1 MLARLGY
8 FASSHPWRYIAGW
21 LIAVALLIVGMLT
34 IGPAFTSS
42 ITAPASE
49 SSEGLAI
56 LSAEF
61 PSAGG
66 DSGTIV
72 FNADQGVTDP
82 EIQSAMTELFEA
94 TKQLDGVVNVMS
106 PYSPI
111 GASQISASGDSA
123 GEIAFAQLV
132 LEPGTTTEDGTRIG
146 EGIAELS
153 PDIEGLEIALGG
165 DMFRLREPPNSEMLG
180 IAFAIFILIASFGSV
195 LAMGLPIATALAGV
209 GTGVLTTALL
219 SNIIEMPD
227 FAATIGIMIGLGVGI
242 DYALFI
248 VTRYQ
253 ERLDAG
259 ESVAESVAAS
269 LDTAGRAV
277 LFAGV
282 TVIVSLMGMLL
293 MGITFVTGL
302 AFAAATTVLLTM
314 VASVTLLPAL
324 IGLAGQ
330 RIQITRWSGLIGSLL
345 VAVALVGVA
354 LDIPVLRFAVL
365 LAVIVVI
372 AGRFKNPLNKTVK
385 LKSDKPMEE
394 TTAYRWSRFVQRRA
408 VIITISATLLLMI
421 MAVPV
426 FSIQLGFADAGN
438 DPEGTTTREA
448 YDLLEEGFGPGA
460 NGPLILITELPQ
472 DANLME
478 MQAISATLLQVDG
491 VTQVSPAIPN
501 DPQQPTAVLW
511 RVVPDTSPQDQATTD
526 LLHKLR
532 SDVVPPINE
541 AVGTDILIT
550 GPVAANVDFSDYL
563 SERIWYFY
571 GAVLL
576 ISFLFL
582 MAVFRSVLVPLKA
595 VLMNLLAIGA
605 AYGIVVAVFQWGW
618 GGSILGIEPG
628 PIEPFIPMMLFAIV
642 FGLSMDYEVF
652 LLTRI
657 REEYDRSGNNS
668 QAVADGL
675 AATARFI
682 TAAALIMVFVFG
694 SFVLEDLRT
703 IKVLGLGLAAAVAID
718 ATIIRMLLVP
728 ATMELLGDKNWWI
741 PKWLDRI
748 LPNLIVEPERS
759 PAQDPESVAA
769 KQPA

>member
-1 MLARLGY
+1 MLARLGH
-8 FASSHPWRYIAGW
+8 FASTHPWRYIAAW
-21 LIAVALLIVGMLT
+21 LVAVAILVAGLFT

-49 SSEGLAI
+49 SSAGLEI
-56 LSAEF
+56 LAAEF

-72 FNADQGVTDP
+72 FRADQGVTDP
-82 EIQSAMTELFEA
+82 VVQTAMTELFEA
-94 TKQLDGVVNVMS
+94 TKQIDGVVNVIS

-111 GASQISASGDSA
+111 GASQISSMGDDA
-123 GEIAFAQLV
+123 GKIAFAQLV
-132 LEPGTTTEDGTRIG
+132 LEAGTTTEDGTRIG
-146 EGIAELS
+146 EEISELS
-153 PDIEGLEIALGG
+153 PDIDGLEVALGG
-165 DMFRLREPPNSEMLG
+165 DMFRHREPPNSEMLG

-209 GTGVLTTALL
+209 GTGVLATALL

-253 ERLDAG
+253 EHLDAG
-259 ESVAESVAAS
+259 ESVPESVAAS

-282 TVIVSLMGMLL
+282 TVIVSLLGMLL

-330 RIQITRWSGLIGSLL
+330 RIQVTRWSGLIGSLL
-345 VAVALVGVA
+345 VAIALVGVA
-354 LDIPVLRFAVL
+354 LDIPVLRFGVV

-372 AGRFKNPLNKTVK
+372 AGRFKGPLNKTIK
-385 LKSDKPMEE
+385 LKSDGPMEE

-408 VIITISATLLLMI
+408 VIITVGATLLLMI
-421 MAVPV
+421 MAVPT

-438 DPEGTTTREA
+438 DPDGTTTREA

-460 NGPLILITELPQ
+460 NGPLILITELPP

-478 MQAISATLLQVDG
+478 MQAISTTLQQVDG
-491 VTQVSPAIPN
+491 ITHVSPGIPN
-501 DPQQPTAVLW
+501 DPQQPTAMLW
-511 RVVPDTSPQDQATTD
+511 RVVPATSPQDQATTD
-526 LLHKLR
+526 LLHTLR
-532 SDVVPPINE
+532 SDVVPPIDE

-668 QAVADGL
+668 QAVSDGL
-675 AATARFI
+675 AATARVI

-703 IKVLGLGLAAAVAID
+703 IKVLGLGLAVAVAID

-741 PKWLDRI
+741 PSWLNRI
-748 LPNLIVEPERS
+748 LPNMIVEPDRS
-759 PAQDPESVAA
+759 VEQEPESTLAD
-769 KQPA
+769 QPV